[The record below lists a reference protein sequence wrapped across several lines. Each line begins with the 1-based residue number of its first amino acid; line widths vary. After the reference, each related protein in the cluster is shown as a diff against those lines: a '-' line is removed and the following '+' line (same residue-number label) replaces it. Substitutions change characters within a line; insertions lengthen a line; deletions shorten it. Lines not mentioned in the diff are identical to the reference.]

1 MTTVRTYKV
10 FLYGSMAGLIAL
22 GVLLGAL
29 FPNLPAWAFLGM
41 AVVGGG
47 AIFSISK
54 GIERK
59 SDAAIS
65 DERVERNTRKA
76 ADISYRVTYPLTL
89 LTAMVILNFF
99 SSPELVAAGR
109 ALLVVGIFQAIFF
122 TATYFVI
129 DRKDR

>member
-47 AIFSISK
+47 GLAGTGLLI
-54 GIERK
+54 
-59 SDAAIS
+59 
-65 DERVERNTRKA
+65 RNRWK
-76 ADISYRVTYPLTL
+76 
-89 LTAMVILNFF
+89 
-99 SSPELVAAGR
+99 
-109 ALLVVGIFQAIFF
+109 QA
-122 TATYFVI
+122 
-129 DRKDR
+129 